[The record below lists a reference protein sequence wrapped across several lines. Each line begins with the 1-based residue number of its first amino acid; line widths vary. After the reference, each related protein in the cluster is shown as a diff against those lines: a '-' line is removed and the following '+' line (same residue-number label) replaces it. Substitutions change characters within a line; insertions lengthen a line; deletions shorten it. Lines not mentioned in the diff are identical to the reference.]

1 MDELNASIAPIVT
14 HLEGVITGGKVDTN
28 TDAKKPRGRG
38 LGFKLTEQARSIQ
51 STDIQL
57 SFNAIQALLDR

>member
-28 TDAKKPRGRG
+28 TDAKKPRGAWFRV
-38 LGFKLTEQARSIQ
+38 
-51 STDIQL
+51 
-57 SFNAIQALLDR
+57 

>member
-1 MDELNASIAPIVT
+1 M
-14 HLEGVITGGKVDTN
+14 HLEGVITGCKVDTN
-28 TDAKKPRGRG
+28 TDENTDTDAKKPRGRG